1 MTKMAA
7 DRPLTAAEL
16 VYLTQCHFARKEG
29 GIAADVKLIDYA
41 ELPIL
46 RRRECEL
53 VAAVLF
59 HRDVQRIMAEVM
71 RAADWVD
78 SFHHDD
84 KHTAQVSMQ
93 KVTNW
98 LLPPPA
104 PAKTQEKAP

>member
-1 MTKMAA
+1 MTAKVTA

-29 GIAADVKLIDYA
+29 AIPADVKLIDYA
-41 ELPIL
+41 DLPPP

-71 RAADWVD
+71 RAADWID
-78 SFHHDD
+78 NHHHDE
-84 KHTAQVSMQ
+84 KKTARVSMERLTQ
-93 KVTNW
+93 W
-98 LLPPPA
+98 LLPPP
-104 PAKTQEKAP
+104 KETQEKVL

>member
-1 MTKMAA
+1 MTKVAAA

-46 RRRECEL
+46 RRRECEM

-59 HRDVQRIMAEVM
+59 QRDVQRIMEEVM

-78 SFHHDD
+78 D
-84 KHTAQVSMQ
+84 KRQHTEPSTRAVMTQVSQ
-93 KVTNW
+93 Y
-98 LLPPPA
+98 LLPPPV
-104 PAKTQEKAP
+104 KTQEKAT